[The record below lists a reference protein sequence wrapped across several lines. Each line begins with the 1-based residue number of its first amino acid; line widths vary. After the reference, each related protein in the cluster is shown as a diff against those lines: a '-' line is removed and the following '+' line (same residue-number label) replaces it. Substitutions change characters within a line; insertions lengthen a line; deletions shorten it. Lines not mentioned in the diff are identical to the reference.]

1 MNNSLIPIKEKNI
14 FEKIK
19 NFFQRVFIKQP
30 EYAIE
35 NNCNISN
42 TNIETETLET
52 QKSDFIDNIKIEK
65 TEEQKLLKIQKLIRE
80 KRISENDLSIE
91 EKNKLRK
98 LYNSQIEDLKEAILQ
113 KTNNIMRIK
122 YEQKRKAHANI

>member
-52 QKSDFIDNIKIEK
+52 QKSDFIDNIRIEE

-91 EKNKLRK
+91 EKNKIRK

>member
-42 TNIETETLET
+42 TNIETET
-52 QKSDFIDNIKIEK
+52 
-65 TEEQKLLKIQKLIRE
+65 LLKIQKLIRE

>member
-19 NFFQRVFIKQP
+19 NFFQRVLIKQP

-52 QKSDFIDNIKIEK
+52 QKSDFIDNIRIEE

>member
-52 QKSDFIDNIKIEK
+52 QKSDFIDNIRIEE

-98 LYNSQIEDLKEAILQ
+98 LYNAQIEDLKEAILQ

>member
-52 QKSDFIDNIKIEK
+52 QKSDFIDNIRIEE